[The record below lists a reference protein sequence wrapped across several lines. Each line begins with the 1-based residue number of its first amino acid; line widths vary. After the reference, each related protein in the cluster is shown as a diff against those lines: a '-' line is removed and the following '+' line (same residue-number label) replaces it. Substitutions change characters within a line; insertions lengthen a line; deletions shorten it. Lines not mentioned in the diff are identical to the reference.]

1 MTSCPCSVNVYK
13 SGHHIN
19 SISRVARPSPRPT
32 TRVDFDD
39 GLFLCCLGI
48 CALCFALKI
57 SSSAESGVAEL
68 YSSHAT
74 FPEYKTSV
82 LKWTWLSS
90 RASKKLSASK
100 ILYDNRRVA
109 LLYVGCAL
117 WDTSLTPFTSRLA
130 LPIKYSKYLL
140 GT

>member
-1 MTSCPCSVNVYK
+1 MTSCPCSVNVYQ

-57 SSSAESGVAEL
+57 SSSAER
-68 YSSHAT
+68 
-74 FPEYKTSV
+74 V
-82 LKWTWLSS
+82 LLNYIPHMPHFLNVNPLS
-90 RASKKLSASK
+90 
-100 ILYDNRRVA
+100 
-109 LLYVGCAL
+109 
-117 WDTSLTPFTSRLA
+117 
-130 LPIKYSKYLL
+130 
-140 GT
+140 